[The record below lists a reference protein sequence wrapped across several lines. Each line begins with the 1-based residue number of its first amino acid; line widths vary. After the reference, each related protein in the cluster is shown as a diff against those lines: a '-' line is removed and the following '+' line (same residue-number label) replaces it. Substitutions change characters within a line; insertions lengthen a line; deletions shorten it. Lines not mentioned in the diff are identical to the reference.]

1 MPIRMSTNKSI
12 FSPASGNGPFDHSQ
26 SERQLALEYLA
37 EAWNC
42 AEEDGLE
49 SASLAHASLF
59 AALATLVRL
68 HGDEATADLIEQLPD
83 RIRSGEYN
91 LDRVLQ

>member
-1 MPIRMSTNKSI
+1 MTTSKPFASASSTV
-12 FSPASGNGPFDHSQ
+12 PFDRDQ
-26 SERQLALEYLA
+26 GDRQLALEYLA
-37 EAWNC
+37 EAWNT
-42 AEEDGLE
+42 AEDDGVQ

-59 AALATLVRL
+59 AALATFVKM
-68 HGDEATADLIEQLPD
+68 HGDEATAELMALLPD